1 MAELQSGNFSD
12 AMKDLYEKRLLVRAQ
27 PRLVHG
33 RWARLARFVGYDVY
47 ELRKYGKLSVAT
59 TALDEGVTPD
69 EDSAPAL
76 STVTITPLWYGS
88 WLRYTDKLDL
98 QNFDPIVSE
107 SMAILG
113 EQAGLTMD
121 TLIRDAITA
130 GATKNYAGPAT
141 TRATIDEVN
150 DEISFADILINVAA
164 LDAQDAR
171 GVEGDDY
178 GVIIHPYTWA
188 SLMKDSVFVAM
199 WQESEPDVI
208 RGGELGRLLRCRFYR
223 TSNARSYASTE
234 TVYSMLFVGMD
245 SYGIAGV
252 GNLMP
257 NINVDG
263 GGVEVRNR
271 TGQSTKPV
279 EIIGKGLG
287 EGGDDPLNQR
297 GSIGWKMTQQEAIL
311 DSNWIRD
318 CEHANINSVAI

>member
-1 MAELQSGNFSD
+1 MANLETGNF
-12 AMKDLYEKRLLVRAQ
+12 AAALKTLYERRLLVRAQ
-27 PRLVHG
+27 PRIIHG
-33 RWARLARFVGYDVY
+33 KWARLARFKGFKSY
-47 ELRKYGKLSVAT
+47 ELRKYGKLAIAT
-59 TALDEGVTPD
+59 TALNEGVTPD
-69 EDSAPAL
+69 EHDQPAL
-76 STVTITPLWYGS
+76 STVTITPLWYGT
-88 WLRYTDKLDL
+88 WLRYTEVLDL
-98 QNFDPIVSE
+98 TAFDPIVSE

-130 GATKNYAGPAT
+130 GATKNYAGPASS
-141 TRATIDEVN
+141 RVTIDEVN

-178 GVIIHPYTWA
+178 GCIIHPYTWA

-234 TVYSMLFVGMD
+234 TVYSMLFVGAD
-245 SYGIAGV
+245 SYGIAGIA
-252 GNLMP
+252 NLLP
-257 NINVDG
+257 NINIDG

-271 TGQSTKPV
+271 TGQTTKPV
-279 EIIGKGLG
+279 DIIVKGLG

-311 DSNWIRD
+311 DATWIRD